1 MQQDVLI
8 LDSQRLYVDGLAQLV
23 AHMPGFRVVA
33 TATDGAAALK
43 AFNVLPVDVVVAG
56 IHAASPEEL
65 DTLRAFKRRNP
76 HVRIVLLV
84 NAPEVLKK
92 VFQSDALGYILKTD
106 GKGDL
111 AGALRYAAEGLPY
124 FSERVAHE
132 LTRLGGHPGI
142 APEPENDPAV
152 LSLTRREWEI
162 ITLVA
167 REYSSYEIGEMLC
180 ISPMTVNT
188 HRRNL
193 MKKLGVKSAL
203 GLVKYALSNGPAEVT
218 ALLGE

>member
-1 MQQDVLI
+1 MQKDVLI
-8 LDSQRLYVDGLAQLV
+8 LDSQRLYVDGLAQLI
-23 AHMPGFRVVA
+23 AHMPGFRVAA
-33 TATDGAAALK
+33 TATDGASALQSFD
-43 AFNVLPVDVVVAG
+43 ALPVDLVVAG
-56 IHAASPEEL
+56 IHSSCSEEL

-76 HVRIVLLV
+76 RVRIVLLV

-92 VFQSDALGYILKTD
+92 VFQSEAIGYILKTD

-124 FSERVAHE
+124 FSERVAYE
-132 LTRLGGHPGI
+132 LARLGTPRGPV
-142 APEPENDPAV
+142 PEPENDAAL

-203 GLVKYALSNGPAEVT
+203 GLVKYALSNAPAEV
-218 ALLGE
+218 AAMLGE

>member
-1 MQQDVLI
+1 MYKDVLI
-8 LDSQRLYVDGLAQLV
+8 LDSQRLYVDGLAQLISHV
-23 AHMPGFRVVA
+23 PGFQVAA
-33 TATDGAAALK
+33 TATDGVTALQSYAAR
-43 AFNVLPVDVVVAG
+43 PVELVVAG
-56 IHAASPEEL
+56 IHSSCLEEL
-65 DTLRAFKRRNP
+65 DTIRAFKRWNP
-76 HVRIVLLV
+76 RVKIVLLV
-84 NAPEVLKK
+84 NALEVLKK
-92 VFQSDALGYILKTD
+92 VFQADALGYILKTD
-106 GKGDL
+106 GKQEL

-132 LTRLGGHPGI
+132 LTRMGAHRRG
-142 APEPENDPAV
+142 APEPENDPAM

-203 GLVKYALSNGPAEVT
+203 GLVKYALANAPAEVV
-218 ALLGE
+218 AMLGE

>member
-1 MQQDVLI
+1 MQKDVLI

-23 AHMPGFRVVA
+23 AHMPGFRVAA
-33 TATDGAAALK
+33 TATDGASALQSFD
-43 AFNVLPVDVVVAG
+43 ALPVDLVVAG
-56 IHAASPEEL
+56 IHSSCSEEL
-65 DTLRAFKRRNP
+65 DTIRAFKRRNP
-76 HVRIVLLV
+76 RVKIVLLV

-92 VFQSDALGYILKTD
+92 VFQSDAIGYILKTD
-106 GKGDL
+106 GKQDL

-132 LTRLGGHPGI
+132 LTRLGTPRGPL
-142 APEPENDPAV
+142 PEPENDAAM

-203 GLVKYALSNGPAEVT
+203 GLVKYALSNAPAEV
-218 ALLGE
+218 AAVLGE

>member
-1 MQQDVLI
+1 MHQDVLI

-23 AHMPGFRVVA
+23 AHVPGFRVVA
-33 TATDGAAALK
+33 TATDGAAALQL
-43 AFNVLPVDVVVAG
+43 FNARPVDLVVAG
-56 IHAASPEEL
+56 IHASLVEEL
-65 DTLRAFKRRNP
+65 DTLRAFKRREP
-76 HVRIVLLV
+76 RVKIVLLV
-84 NAPEVLKK
+84 NTPEALRR
-92 VFQSDALGYILKTD
+92 VFQADALGCILKTD
-106 GKGDL
+106 GKGEL

-132 LTRLGGHPGI
+132 LTRLGAGRGNAPD
-142 APEPENDPAV
+142 PEPDPAL

-162 ITLVA
+162 IALVA

-203 GLVKYALSNGPAEVT
+203 GLVKYTLAHAPAEVAAT
-218 ALLGE
+218 LGE